1 MSLEFAALSE
11 WVASWPSSSNKPLS
25 KRHALQNSWGAS
37 AKNLAPHFPQNL
49 SAIFILLFQL
59 SIASTD

>member
-1 MSLEFAALSE
+1 MTLECAAPSE
-11 WVASWPSSSNKPLS
+11 SVASWPSSSNKPLS
-25 KRHALQNSWGAS
+25 RRQALQNSWGAS

-49 SAIFILLFQL
+49 SATFILMFQL